1 MSDCLVN
8 EKTKQFNEHGFDDK
22 LSHIINHSYLFG
34 VFEIVRHQMTEKQ
47 AEDFVSDL
55 QEFYQAG
62 WNKLLERKEI

>member
-1 MSDCLVN
+1 
-8 EKTKQFNEHGFDDK
+8 
-22 LSHIINHSYLFG
+22 
-34 VFEIVRHQMTEKQ
+34 MTEKQ